1 MQKSYVVNGVSYQPR
16 QKGGSNGNIGQHTI
30 TLSDDGEA
38 WAQVAFG
45 TYLNDASTK
54 RTFFSNATA
63 RYVRLTAQSE
73 AQGAGGQRSSV
84 AELNVYSPDPS
95 MDAGTFEPPP
105 SADAAERGRWEMTVD
120 LPIVPAAGALVRTG
134 AVVLWSAY
142 RPDLYSGGT
151 GLTETV
157 LWDPATQAVA
167 QQTVTNTKHDS
178 KQFSQFFFSFFF
190 FCSWLKTVL
199 ALRLLKDACSG
210 LS

>member
-30 TLSDDGEA
+30 ALSDDGEA

-45 TYLNDASTK
+45 AYLNDASTK

-73 AQGAGGQRSSV
+73 AQGAGDQWSSV

-95 MDAGTFEPPP
+95 LDAGAFEPPA
-105 SADAAERGRWEMTVD
+105 SAAAELGRWEMTVD

-157 LWDPATQAVA
+157 LW
-167 QQTVTNTKHDS
+167 
-178 KQFSQFFFSFFF
+178 
-190 FCSWLKTVL
+190 
-199 ALRLLKDACSG
+199 
-210 LS
+210 